1 MLEYT
6 LHRYRILYNFIT
18 FSPQTRHLFSLV
30 VFLKQKFE
38 LLFKLRNRYMPNNMM
53 NTKLKKHSEICLS
66 VCAVN
71 IQYIT
76 YVCKIQRAKSRELY
90 KMKWKKKKKTEQN
103 HVTKIN
109 ILLLLLAAIAAFIL
123 CERMLCCFRLS
134 FDFLLF
140 FSSFLFTI
148 FKLLVVAV
156 IVSFSLPIKCLFDGE
171 QKKMLRLHY
180 TYRWQ

>member
-1 MLEYT
+1 
-6 LHRYRILYNFIT
+6 
-18 FSPQTRHLFSLV
+18 
-30 VFLKQKFE
+30 
-38 LLFKLRNRYMPNNMM
+38 M
-53 NTKLKKHSEICLS
+53 NTKLKKHSESCVS
-66 VCAVN
+66 VFAVN

-90 KMKWKKKKKTEQN
+90 EMKWKKKTEQN

-109 ILLLLLAAIAAFIL
+109 IFLLLSVAIAAFIL

-140 FSSFLFTI
+140 FVFFFLTI